1 MIWCLL
7 VFIAEVR
14 GLSPKFLRATREI
27 LIRSGQ
33 DFCHASPRN
42 INYLS
47 AKDFDRTSNH
57 EENKTKD
64 GITLYLNI

>member
-1 MIWCLL
+1 MTNLQHITSAPSNS
-7 VFIAEVR
+7 ITEVT
-14 GLSPKFLRATREI
+14 LPNI

-42 INYLS
+42 INYLP

-64 GITLYLNI
+64 GKVSVSLATI